1 MAKQRVLIFVV
12 SYNHEAFIQ
21 SVLDRIPEKV
31 WDNPDYDTEVL
42 IIDDES
48 RDQTFHRA
56 VDYLKAHP
64 ERRIKVLYSP
74 VNQGY
79 GGNQKLGYHFAI
91 QNGFDAV
98 VLLHG
103 DGQYAPELLDDMVR
117 PLLTEQADV
126 VFGSRMINRMHA
138 LKGRMP
144 LYKWVGNQ
152 VLTFAQN
159 TLLRSKLSEFH
170 SGYRAYSTRA
180 LKRVPFH
187 LNSNYFDFDTDI
199 IIQMLGTGQRILEIP
214 IPTYYG
220 DEISYVNGVRY
231 GLLILLTTLR
241 SQIMRMGLLYDA
253 RFDYTETNEHY
264 TLKLGYPSSHQFALD
279 QVKSGAAV
287 LDLGSGPGYM
297 TKALHDKG
305 AQVISVDRY
314 IHPATALY
322 SVDTFQS
329 EVEQFDLDQVN
340 LEKLDL
346 ILMLDIIEHVHDPE
360 ALMLRIRQQYARR
373 HPPQIVITTANIGFF
388 IVRLMLLL
396 GQFNYSTKGILDK
409 DHRRLFTFASM
420 KRLLRATGYEIMDI
434 NAIPAPYPL
443 ALGDGFPA
451 RALLAINGLL
461 NRILPGVFAYQ
472 MAFVVRPLPTLDH
485 LLANAEDTSEA
496 KVAERA

>member
-1 MAKQRVLIFVV
+1 
-12 SYNHEAFIQ
+12 
-21 SVLDRIPEKV
+21 
-31 WDNPDYDTEVL
+31 
-42 IIDDES
+42 
-48 RDQTFHRA
+48 
-56 VDYLKAHP
+56 
-64 ERRIKVLYSP
+64 
-74 VNQGY
+74 
-79 GGNQKLGYHFAI
+79 
-91 QNGFDAV
+91 
-98 VLLHG
+98 
-103 DGQYAPELLDDMVR
+103 
-117 PLLTEQADV
+117 
-126 VFGSRMINRMHA
+126 
-138 LKGRMP
+138 
-144 LYKWVGNQ
+144 
-152 VLTFAQN
+152 
-159 TLLRSKLSEFH
+159 
-170 SGYRAYSTRA
+170 
-180 LKRVPFH
+180 
-187 LNSNYFDFDTDI
+187 
-199 IIQMLGTGQRILEIP
+199 
-214 IPTYYG
+214 
-220 DEISYVNGVRY
+220 
-231 GLLILLTTLR
+231 
-241 SQIMRMGLLYDA
+241 
-253 RFDYTETNEHY
+253 
-264 TLKLGYPSSHQFALD
+264 
-279 QVKSGAAV
+279 
-287 LDLGSGPGYM
+287 M